1 MNDQLSNEQIA
12 AALRDSLGLVCRA
25 ADRLGC
31 GPQVIYERARESPEI
46 AGLFR
51 AFRARLL
58 DAAESAIWS
67 GILKRESWAV
77 KLAFELWGQSRAF
90 TDGAEVWHGPRLD
103 DDIPAGLVRALVQ
116 ELLRNADYTEIQRT
130 HQLAADT
137 GAVCLPGEP
146 GHVEN
151 DPAPGGDRPGDRG
164 HDPGTV

>member
-1 MNDQLSNEQIA
+1 MTNIPSTDEIA

-31 GPQVIYERARESPEI
+31 GPQVIYERARETPEI
-46 AGLFR
+46 AELFR
-51 AFRARLL
+51 MFRARLL

-77 KLAFELWGQSRAF
+77 KLAFELWGRSRDF

-116 ELLRNADYTEIQRT
+116 ELLHNADYTEIQRT

-137 GAVCLPGEP
+137 GAVCSPRERGALED
-146 GHVEN
+146 
-151 DPAPGGDRPGDRG
+151 DPAPGGD
-164 HDPGTV
+164 